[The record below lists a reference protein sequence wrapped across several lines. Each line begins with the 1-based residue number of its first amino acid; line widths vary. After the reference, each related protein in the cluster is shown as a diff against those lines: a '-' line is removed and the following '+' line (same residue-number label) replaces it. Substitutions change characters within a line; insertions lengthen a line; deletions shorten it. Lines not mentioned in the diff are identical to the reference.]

1 MVNDSN
7 IFRIFHPPWLWLAA
21 TNALEQ
27 GLKRRREEEVIAL
40 APVQEKAVFPFNPR
54 SPPAPIAAAA
64 AFATLA
70 AAPETKQQSSPLYG
84 FAPQLLSNVSGSSS
98 QWGALP
104 AAVAYEAANRNT
116 FTYPTMKT
124 VKAKTEGCRCQQ
136 SKCLKLYCACFR
148 EGRICILGSCKCVSC
163 ENTEN
168 NGKVTVAR
176 QEVLS
181 KKPNPF
187 SLKTCKCAK
196 SRCLKMYCACYNAGQ
211 ACKDN
216 CKCGDCSNPRGVR
229 IPIRYIEEMVE
240 AKENVDPTM

>member
-1 MVNDSN
+1 MK
-7 IFRIFHPPWLWLAA
+7 RI
-21 TNALEQ
+21 
-27 GLKRRREEEVIAL
+27 REEEVIAL
-40 APVQEKAVFPFNPR
+40 APVQEKKAVFPFNPR

-84 FAPQLLSNVSGSSS
+84 FAPHLLSNVSGSSS

-104 AAVAYEAANRNT
+104 AAVAYEAANSNI
-116 FTYPTMKT
+116 FTYPTMKSM
-124 VKAKTEGCRCQQ
+124 KANNKTEGCRCQQ
-136 SKCLKLYCACFR
+136 SKCLKLYCNCFR
-148 EGRICILGSCKCVSC
+148 DGKICILGSCKCVSC

-181 KKPNPF
+181 KKPNAF

-196 SRCLKMYCACYNAGQ
+196 SRCLKMYCACYSAGQ
-211 ACKDN
+211 ACSDH

-229 IPIRYIEEMVE
+229 ASRYIEEKVE
-240 AKENVDPTM
+240 AKENVNPTM

>member
-1 MVNDSN
+1 M
-7 IFRIFHPPWLWLAA
+7 
-21 TNALEQ
+21 
-27 GLKRRREEEVIAL
+27 KRRREEEVIAL
-40 APVQEKAVFPFNPR
+40 APQEKAVFPFNPR

-70 AAPETKQQSSPLYG
+70 AAPETKQQPSPLYG

-104 AAVAYEAANRNT
+104 AAVAYEAANKNT

-124 VKAKTEGCRCQQ
+124 VKKMEGCRCQQ
-136 SKCLKLYCACFR
+136 SKCLKLYCNCFR
-148 EGRICILGSCKCVSC
+148 DGKICVDSCKCISC

-181 KKPNPF
+181 KKPTTAF

-196 SRCLKMYCACYNAGQ
+196 SRCLKMYCACYSAGQ
-211 ACKDN
+211 ACSDH

-229 IPIRYIEEMVE
+229 IPIRYIEEMVQ